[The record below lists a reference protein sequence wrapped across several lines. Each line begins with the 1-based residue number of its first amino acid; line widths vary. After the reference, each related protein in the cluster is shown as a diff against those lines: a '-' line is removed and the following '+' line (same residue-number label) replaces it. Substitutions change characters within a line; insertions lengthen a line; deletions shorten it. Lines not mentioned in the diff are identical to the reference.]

1 MDCSKGLERGGV
13 LDQQPVALGEQREG
27 RTLHEGRRAEQRA
40 RAAGDDH
47 HEELLHALVAP
58 QDDGQAE
65 DDGRVPRGE
74 AADERLRLGESVLGV
89 LDRDGDARLGEASAP
104 IVRRHS
110 AARQTFSSVV
120 CRHGL

>member
-1 MDCSKGLERGGV
+1 MDCGKGLERGGV

-27 RTLHEGRRAEQRA
+27 RTLHEGRCAKQRA

-47 HEELLHALVAP
+47 HEELLHALVEP

-65 DDGRVPRGE
+65 DDRRVPRGE

-89 LDRDGDARLGEASAP
+89 LDRDGDARLGE
-104 IVRRHS
+104 VR
-110 AARQTFSSVV
+110 SS
-120 CRHGL
+120 